1 MLDALTKSIV
11 LDEEAFT
18 KASNDFDDLSQKIN
32 SLRKDIES
40 MLDDLQ
46 RGFDSPAGRKFM
58 DSCRNNLIKP
68 MEEQKIV
75 VDHISETL
83 RKCTDAYRSVFDEY
97 REVVSFI
104 NS

>member
-46 RGFDSPAGRKFM
+46 RGFDTPAGRKFM
-58 DSCRNNLIKP
+58 DSCRNNLLKP

-83 RKCTDAYRSVFDEY
+83 RKCTDAYRSVFEEY
-97 REVVSFI
+97 RDLVSFI

>member
-11 LDEEAFT
+11 LDEEAFA
-18 KASNDFDDLSQKIN
+18 KASSDFEDLSQKIN

>member
-11 LDEEAFT
+11 LDEEAFA
-18 KASNDFDDLSQKIN
+18 KAASDFDDLSQKIN

-46 RGFDSPAGRKFM
+46 RGFDSPAGHKFM

>member
-11 LDEEAFT
+11 LDEEAFA
-18 KASNDFDDLSQKIN
+18 KAASDFEDLSQKIN